1 MIRTPG
7 SHEPN
12 VKNRSSKQYYNLT
25 RIGIRHMN
33 EWHKR
38 CGIAQY
44 TPPKRVKEKTS
55 SNTATEINK

>member
-1 MIRTPG
+1 MIRIPG

-12 VKNRSSKQYYNLT
+12 IKNRSSKQYYNLT

-44 TPPKRVKEKTS
+44 TPPKKKKAQQ
-55 SNTATEINK
+55 SNSESTENNK